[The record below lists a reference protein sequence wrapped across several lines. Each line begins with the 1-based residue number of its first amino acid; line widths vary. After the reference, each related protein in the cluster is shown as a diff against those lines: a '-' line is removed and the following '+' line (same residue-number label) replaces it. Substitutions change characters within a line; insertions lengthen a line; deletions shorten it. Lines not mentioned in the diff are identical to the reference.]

1 MNPNNNAA
9 NSGASLSDEL
19 LGKFA
24 KELAEQQEPL
34 GQDFAEVLHENLWE
48 LYEVDPVSQARF
60 VTPNVQGKGLA
71 TTNDDRG
78 DAA

>member
-1 MNPNNNAA
+1 MSLNNNDTACR
-9 NSGASLSDEL
+9 ASRSDEL

-60 VTPNVQGKGLA
+60 VTPNV
-71 TTNDDRG
+71 
-78 DAA
+78 